1 MRWKRRVRDDD
12 DKTLPLSEL
21 ERKFEWPERAGA
33 AEWTLVGLTV
43 ITIGVTLLVVVL
55 AFVGGGR

>member
-21 ERKFEWPERAGA
+21 EREFEWPERAGA
-33 AEWTLVGLTV
+33 AEWTLVGLAV

-55 AFVGGGR
+55 AFLGGGG